1 MKIKLNKDINTQYI
15 DWTNVKMGDVFRCKT
30 KDDDDEYLGMKV
42 CVEVDEYKEYILDLS
57 DNELFEFRGDWY
69 FVIEILDCTLVENYN
84 GN

>member
-15 DWTNVKMGDVFRCKT
+15 DWTNVKMGDVFRWKT

-42 CVEVDEYKEYILDLS
+42 CVEIDEYKEYILDLS

-84 GN
+84 E